1 MFKLILFAKILM
13 QFSKASTKYYNKY
26 LNDTVYCKPFLR
38 KGSFICCCFSQNYMY
53 ATFEEIWN
61 ICVNSLMMFYENFWN
76 LVLWLVKLNCFLTH
90 VILCQTVNDY
100 WCKTNWCTMMLI
112 IANWCVISLPL
123 MVIFIALYNIEIY
136 QSILCVPYD
145 LIKHSNP

>member
-1 MFKLILFAKILM
+1 MSEICLTIGL
-13 QFSKASTKYYNKY
+13 YY
-26 LNDTVYCKPFLR
+26 TVYCKPFLR

-112 IANWCVISLPL
+112 IANWCVISLLL

-145 LIKHSNP
+145 LIEHSNP

>member
-1 MFKLILFAKILM
+1 MYLNTYKGRGVDLFATDSYRKSMIYGLL
-13 QFSKASTKYYNKY
+13 QA
-26 LNDTVYCKPFLR
+26 LLR

-53 ATFEEIWN
+53 ATFVEIWN

-112 IANWCVISLPL
+112 IANWCVISLLL

>member
-1 MFKLILFAKILM
+1 MYLNTYGTIRPKGRGTFIFNRLLLWIYDIRFIASTFYVKDHLFNAALVKLYVRFIWRNMKYLCKLIDDVLWK
-13 QFSKASTKYYNKY
+13 
-26 LNDTVYCKPFLR
+26 
-38 KGSFICCCFSQNYMY
+38 
-53 ATFEEIWN
+53 
-61 ICVNSLMMFYENFWN
+61 FWN